1 MITIHSLGGK
11 TIRCDMNGR
20 EIVAFAG
27 KKVDGA
33 KISLLATPADEVEA
47 GVISWP
53 GEYDIDGIAIRGIG
67 HDEGQ
72 RVSFVVDDS
81 KTRVAFLST
90 PLHDWAGHELEL
102 LGDVDILCIPADD
115 SKIAQK
121 IIDEVDPRV
130 LIPLPTKDEATF
142 TDLLKSVG
150 AQGKEIEAEYKLKGG
165 LPAEGREIV
174 ILKPTK

>member
-11 TIRCDMNGR
+11 TIRCDIDGR

-27 KKVDGA
+27 KEVEGA
-33 KISLLATPADEVEA
+33 KISLLATPEDDVKS

-53 GEYDIDGIAIRGIG
+53 GEYDIDGIAVRGIG
-67 HDEGQ
+67 HEEGK
-72 RVSFVVDDS
+72 RVSFVIDNS
-81 KTRVAFLST
+81 RVRIAFMAS
-90 PLHDWAGHELEL
+90 PLHDWKSHELEL

-115 SKIAQK
+115 AKIAQK

-130 LIPLPTKDEATF
+130 LIPLPTTDEKTF
-142 TDLLKSVG
+142 VEILKAVG
-150 AQGKEIEAEYKLKGG
+150 AHGKEIESEYKLKGN
-165 LPAEGREIV
+165 LPAEGREVI